1 MERFHCRAIFLS
13 LLGYDHRTVHAE
25 LIVRIVNGNDAPTF
39 SLLLGYVLERA
50 GFDVSTSPLSIGGRK
65 RWRRWVEGHFR
76 KIFPCRL

>member
-1 MERFHCRAIFLS
+1 MERFDCRAIFLS
-13 LLGYDHRTVHAE
+13 LLGFLPFLVCLGYDHRTVHAE

-65 RWRRWVEGHFR
+65 RWRRWVWG
-76 KIFPCRL
+76 